1 MRKALLRFR
10 MCTGRISTRRK
21 IACLPT
27 IFEVVNEEKA
37 ALDDAYG
44 SRLPS
49 RQGLGYKRESKK
61 KRNNKDDLMC
71 TTLGRSLVLRMDIE
85 ATKGKLFQ
93 CNTHERTS
101 YPDFYPEYP
110 WKTCCSNNIS
120 IKSIRVYH
128 QNACSG
134 LCPVKLGGRQAMFEK
149 ESGIA
154 LWLKFF
160 G

>member
-1 MRKALLRFR
+1 
-10 MCTGRISTRRK
+10 MCKGRISTKRK

-27 IFEVVNEEKA
+27 IFEVVNEEKG

-49 RQGLGYKRESKK
+49 RQGLEYKRESKK
-61 KRNNKDDLMC
+61 KHNNVEDLMC
-71 TTLGRSLVLRMDIE
+71 TTLGRSLVE
-85 ATKGKLFQ
+85 ATKGMRFQ
-93 CNTHERTS
+93 CNTHERAS

-134 LCPVKLGGRQAMFEK
+134 LSPVKLGERRAMFEK
-149 ESGIA
+149 QSGIA
-154 LWLKFF
+154 AWLKFF